1 MYVTLFTRACY
12 SAYHHDTH
20 QKKQKAFFLP
30 LVTMNGHI
38 SGHYSALWGQSGE
51 SYNEGDA
58 FAVLFV

>member
-1 MYVTLFTRACY
+1 M
-12 SAYHHDTH
+12 SHHSPEPATVH
-20 QKKQKAFFLP
+20 IVMILIKKKQKAFFLP